1 MRPGPD
7 RVFREAF
14 PLFWTALSRRPG
26 GTLVEGRLRRA
37 GGRRAGRAPHEIL
50 DQGGLRWRRTFR
62 LAEGIDP
69 GGGEKSPLAERRGK
83 SGGGLGRLGQEGEGT
98 QAADPIR
105 DVYFKLHIVLRV
117 EWAHGASRGISYKT
131 LIFISNG
138 NMTLFNIYIE
148 RLDGSL

>member
-1 MRPGPD
+1 M
-7 RVFREAF
+7 
-14 PLFWTALSRRPG
+14 S
-26 GTLVEGRLRRA
+26 
-37 GGRRAGRAPHEIL
+37 
-50 DQGGLRWRRTFR
+50 
-62 LAEGIDP
+62 
-69 GGGEKSPLAERRGK
+69 KMSPLAENFQAGGEQYTNKSWRRGK
-83 SGGGLGRLGQEGEGT
+83 VSAGGEEGKVRGGLGRLGQEGEGT